1 METKMKVSDTLSVI
15 EKSGKFVVAENG
27 KPVNLPKTD
36 GSTVVTEFDSRED
49 AEKYISIL
57 TRLKKQKQYYQR

>member
-15 EKSGKFVVAENG
+15 EKNGKFVVTENG
-27 KPVNLPKTD
+27 KPINLPKTD
-36 GSTVVTEFDSRED
+36 GATIITEFDSRED

-57 TRLKKQKQYYQR
+57 SRLKSQKQYA

>member
-15 EKSGKFVVAENG
+15 EKSGKFVVTENG
-27 KPVNLPKTD
+27 KPINLPKTD
-36 GSTVVTEFDSRED
+36 GATIITEFDSRED

-57 TRLKKQKQYYQR
+57 SRLKKQKQYQ

>member
-27 KPVNLPKTD
+27 KPINLPKTD
-36 GSTVVTEFDSRED
+36 GSTVVTEFDSKAD
-49 AEKYISIL
+49 AERYLSIL
-57 TRLKKQKQYYQR
+57 ATLKKQKQYQ

>member
-27 KPVNLPKTD
+27 KPINLPKTD

-57 TRLKKQKQYYQR
+57 SRLKKQKQYQ

>member
-15 EKSGKFVVAENG
+15 EKNGKFVVTENG
-27 KPVNLPKTD
+27 KPINLPKTD
-36 GSTVVTEFDSRED
+36 GATIVTEFDSRED

-57 TRLKKQKQYYQR
+57 SRLKNQKQYA